1 MIQQARK
8 RLLIATLTFLMS
20 GAMAV
25 PVEAG
30 IVPWVWD
37 TVFGPVGSIRARRM
51 CNVGYGFRNR
61 CSYGPAMCGSYGG
74 CSPCGSPCGGSPCSS
89 GACGIGCGY
98 GYGGAVSMGGCASGQ
113 CGVNF
118 YPQASPGNLTPAP
131 DNLPSKITSPSTVP
145 PTFGSDSLS
154 SPKKLGGTNVNPD
167 LGSSHSA
174 PGEFDPN
181 EDPADSAIDKSKRTP
196 ARPRPNPLSEE
207 DENGSIFRPGPIE
220 GLGGKVTWS
229 SKPKVERL
237 GTRDLGTRS
246 VQVTRQAAF
255 PNSKWEVA
263 GELRE
268 VAKK

>member
-1 MIQQARK
+1 M
-8 RLLIATLTFLMS
+8 IATLTFLMS

-61 CSYGPAMCGSYGG
+61 CSYGPAMYGSYGG

-98 GYGGAVSMGGCASGQ
+98 GYGGAVSMGGCASGSCASGQ

-118 YPQASPGNLTPAP
+118 YPEASPSNLTPARDTP
-131 DNLPSKITSPSTVP
+131 PSRTTAPSTIP

-154 SPKKLGGTNVNPD
+154 SPRSLGGTNVSPN
-167 LGSSHSA
+167 LGAPQSA

-181 EDPADSAIDKSKRTP
+181 ADPADSAIDKSKRTP
-196 ARPRPNPLSEE
+196 ARPRPNPLSED
-207 DENGSIFRPGPIE
+207 DENGSIFRPSPIG
-220 GLGGKVTWS
+220 GLGGTITWS
-229 SKPKVERL
+229 SSSKVERL
-237 GTRDLGTRS
+237 GTRNLGTRS

-263 GELRE
+263 GERRE

>member
-98 GYGGAVSMGGCASGQ
+98 GGAVSLGGCASGQ

-118 YPQASPGNLTPAP
+118 YPDASPSNLAP
-131 DNLPSKITSPSTVP
+131 SRDNPPSRTTAPSTNP
-145 PTFGSDSLS
+145 PAFGSGS
-154 SPKKLGGTNVNPD
+154 SIDPRNSGGTNVDPD
-167 LGSSHSA
+167 LNTPRVA
-174 PGEFDPN
+174 PGEFPDRTGAPT
-181 EDPADSAIDKSKRTP
+181 DSAIDNSNRAP
-196 ARPRPNPLSEE
+196 AKPRRNPLSEE

-263 GELRE
+263 GERRE